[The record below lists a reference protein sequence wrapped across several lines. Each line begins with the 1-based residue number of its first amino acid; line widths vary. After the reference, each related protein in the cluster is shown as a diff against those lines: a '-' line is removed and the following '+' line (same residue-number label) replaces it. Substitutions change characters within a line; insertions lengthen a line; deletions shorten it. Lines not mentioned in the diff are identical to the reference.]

1 MTVSAQNPLDPART
15 ALAAGQHARAVDLA
29 WRAVRPAVLAQDTV
43 VLQEAVDLAT
53 AVIAQT
59 DGEVGKEAEQLAIY
73 CSACIQQPH
82 DVFPFSMKGLFGRRR
97 RSTKRC
103 PDCAEEIQQD
113 ARVCRFCG
121 YRYPDAAQHGG
132 APE

>member
-1 MTVSAQNPLDPART
+1 MTREDPLASADA
-15 ALAAGQHARAVDLA
+15 ALAAGHRAQAVDLA
-29 WRAVRPAVLAQDTV
+29 WKAVRTAVLAQDNQ
-43 VLQEAVDLAT
+43 VLSR
-53 AVIAQT
+53 AQSIGEQVART
-59 DGEVGKEAEQLAIY
+59 SDGPLRREAEQLAVY

-97 RSTKRC
+97 RATKRC
-103 PDCAEEIQQD
+103 PDCAEEIQRD

-121 YRYPDAAQHGG
+121 YRYPDAAEYGA